1 MIRVAGQAGWPRT
14 VGCRTNRVWGIA
26 MLRAVAVRRASE
38 VAGEGEAQ
46 PIGRA
51 VLPHDERHL
60 RRRAVELVDG
70 RKVLV
75 DLAEP
80 VVLETDDRLV
90 IEDGGEVVVA
100 AAYEPLYEIFGRD
113 PVHLSELAWH
123 IGNRH
128 LAAAIEPTRILILR
142 DHVIKAM
149 LEGLGARVKEIVAQF
164 DPVRGAYSG
173 HGEHAHG
180 HGGQGHAGRD
190 HAGHHHGDGD
200 HGHPHEHGHHHHGH
214 GHDGHRHD

>member
-1 MIRVAGQAGWPRT
+1 
-14 VGCRTNRVWGIA
+14 

-38 VAGEGEAQ
+38 VAEDGAQ
-46 PIGRA
+46 PAGRA

-60 RRRAVELVDG
+60 RRRAIELVDG

-80 VVLETDDRLV
+80 VVLETADRLV
-90 IEDGGEVVVA
+90 IDDGSEVVVA
-100 AAYEPLYEIFGRD
+100 AAYEPLYEIFGQD
-113 PVHLSELAWH
+113 PVHLMELGWH

-164 DPVRGAYSG
+164 NPVRGAYSG
-173 HGEHAHG
+173 HGEHSHGHDAHG
-180 HGGQGHAGRD
+180 HGHEHGD
-190 HAGHHHGDGD
+190 HAHGHEHAHDHVHDHEHAHD
-200 HGHPHEHGHHHHGH
+200 HGHDH
-214 GHDGHRHD
+214 GHRHD

>member
-1 MIRVAGQAGWPRT
+1 
-14 VGCRTNRVWGIA
+14 

-38 VAGEGEAQ
+38 VAAEDEAQ
-46 PIGRA
+46 PLGRA

-60 RRRAVELVDG
+60 RRRAIELVDG

-80 VVLETDDRLV
+80 VVLETGDRLV
-90 IEDGGEVVVA
+90 VEGGGEVVIA
-100 AAYEPLYEIFGRD
+100 AAYEPLYEIFGQD
-113 PVHLSELAWH
+113 PVHLMELGWH

-164 DPVRGAYSG
+164 NPVRGAYSG
-173 HGEHAHG
+173 HGEHSHG
-180 HGGQGHAGRD
+180 H
-190 HAGHHHGDGD
+190 D
-200 HGHPHEHGHHHHGH
+200 HGHEHGGRSHGAHAHAGEPHDHSHDGHCHSHSHDHDHNHDHDH
-214 GHDGHRHD
+214 GHDHGPGGHRHD

>member
-1 MIRVAGQAGWPRT
+1 
-14 VGCRTNRVWGIA
+14 
-26 MLRAVAVRRASE
+26 MLRAIAVRRASE
-38 VAGEGEAQ
+38 VAAEGEAQ
-46 PIGRA
+46 PSGRA

-60 RRRAVELVDG
+60 RRRAIELVDG

-128 LAAAIEPTRILILR
+128 LPASIEASRILILR

-149 LEGLGARVKEIVAQF
+149 LEGLGARVKDIVAQF
-164 DPVRGAYSG
+164 NPVRGAYSG
-173 HGEHAHG
+173 HGGHEHG
-180 HGGQGHAGRD
+180 HDAQ
-190 HAGHHHGDGD
+190 HGDGGHSHD
-200 HGHPHEHGHHHHGH
+200 HDHHHDHHHDHDHDHGHHHHGH
-214 GHDGHRHD
+214 GHGGHRHD